1 MINTVKEKLI
11 NKYNLISKQ
20 AKASILLTICGFLQK
35 GISLI
40 IVPVYTR
47 IMPTEAYGE
56 YSVFLSW
63 FELVSIFVT
72 LNMWNYFLTNG
83 MTKYSDN
90 VDKFISSLQGLST
103 VLTLVWFLIY
113 LVFNRLWE
121 RLTGLAFVVMFVMF
135 VELLTMPSFQYWC
148 QRKRYEYDAKSV
160 LIITLVLY
168 ILFPSIS
175 IPYILMVEQKGIAAI
190 IGRAVV
196 SSIIYLFPAISIW
209 RKGKCWF
216 NKEYWKNALRFSV
229 PLIPHFLALMILNL
243 SDRIMIERLC
253 GETEAAFYSVAY
265 SAGSVLLII
274 NSSILGSFIPYTYQ
288 SIKSNNAQNIR
299 KKSSILLMIVGGL
312 NIVLILMAPEAIS
325 LLAPDEYKAAIY
337 VIPPVALS
345 NIFLFLFNLFANI
358 EYYYEQTKQIAVVS
372 VVCAIINVF
381 LNYIYIPRYG
391 FIAAGYTTLFCYILY
406 SILHYCFMRRVC
418 RRFMNGYQ
426 VYDVGTLVKMSVIIV
441 IIGIAI
447 IKLYDYMII
456 RYMLMIAVVI
466 VGIVKRRWLIA
477 IIKNIS

>member
-1 MINTVKEKLI
+1 MKEKLI
-11 NKYNLISKQ
+11 NKYNLISKE

-72 LNMWNYFLTNG
+72 LNTWNYFLMNG

-103 VLTLVWFLIY
+103 VLTMAWFLIY
-113 LVFNRLWE
+113 LVFNELWE
-121 RLTGLAFVVMFVMF
+121 RMTGLSFVVMVVMF
-135 VELLTMPSFQYWC
+135 AEFFTMPSFQYWC

-168 ILFPSIS
+168 ILFPLIS
-175 IPYILMVEQKGIAAI
+175 IPYILMAEQKGTAAI

-196 SSIIYLFPAISIW
+196 SSVVYLFPLISIW

-216 NKEYWKNALRFSV
+216 NKEYWRNAFKFSV

-288 SIKSNNAQNIR
+288 SIKSNNVQNI
-299 KKSSILLMIVGGL
+299 KKKASLLLMIVGGL
-312 NIVLILMAPEAIS
+312 NILLILMAPEAIS
-325 LLAPDEYKAAIY
+325 LLAPDDYMEAIY

-345 NIFLFLFNLFANI
+345 NVFLFLFNLFANI

-372 VVCAIINVF
+372 VVCALINVV
-381 LNYIYIPRYG
+381 LNYICIPHYG

-406 SILHYCFMRRVC
+406 SILHYCFMRRAC
-418 RRFMNGYQ
+418 RKFMKECQ
-426 VYDVGTLVKMSVIIV
+426 VYDTGTLVKISIMMV
-441 IIGIAI
+441 IIGIGVI
-447 IKLYDYMII
+447 RLYDYMMI
-456 RYMLMIAVVI
+456 RYMLLIAVVI
-466 VGIVKRRWLIA
+466 VGIVKRRWIIA
-477 IIKNIS
+477 SVKNIS